1 MCVYIYRKHIYNKIS
16 SDYLNWLLITWDY
29 ILPGSTGMPVVWFG
43 AGLDL
48 VHGSPLPLVRHAPHG
63 SLFLRIDLF
72 WIESATKTQNTPT
85 KWTWDPGM
93 LTVSQLAEPKKIQ
106 ALYWDILRYTE
117 AIEEIRYGSG
127 DVVQP
132 GLRWGMGPRCGEIWH
147 LYGTYMVLIWCLL
160 SAWTFAW
167 WQFLRKLIGTKKC
180 SRPWLM
186 GWVTVVTRF
195 LDQNHLGNKPRHLT
209 LIMAEDVRR
218 CFARAELLDFLGSPY
233 LEIFSWQYVKVPKFT
248 GCLTY
253 FII

>member
-1 MCVYIYRKHIYNKIS
+1 MCIYIYRQHIYNKIS
-16 SDYLNWLLITWDY
+16 SGYLNWLLITWDY
-29 ILPGSTGMPVVWFG
+29 ILPGSTGMLVVWFG

-85 KWTWDPGM
+85 FFGHGM
-93 LTVSQLAEPKKIQ
+93 VTVCRTLAELPKKNPSI
-106 ALYWDILRYTE
+106 IHRYTE
-117 AIEEIRYGSG
+117 IYS
-127 DVVQP
+127 DT
-132 GLRWGMGPRCGEIWH
+132 LRPLKRSVTDQEMSFSRVSDGGWGKMWRNMALIWH
-147 LYGTYMVLIWCLL
+147 LYG
-160 SAWTFAW
+160 AWTFAW
-167 WQFLRKLIGTKKC
+167 WQFLRKLIGTKKW
-180 SRPWLM
+180 SKPWLM
-186 GWVTVVTRF
+186 EWVTVVTRF

-233 LEIFSWQYVKVPKFT
+233 LDIFSWQYVKVPKFT

>member
-1 MCVYIYRKHIYNKIS
+1 MCIYIYRQHIYNKIS
-16 SDYLNWLLITWDY
+16 SGYLNWLLITWDY
-29 ILPGSTGMPVVWFG
+29 ILPGSTGMLVVWFG

-85 KWTWDPGM
+85 FFGHGM
-93 LTVSQLAEPKKIQ
+93 VTVCRTLAELPKKIQ
-106 ALYWDILRYTE
+106 ALYTDILRYTQ
-117 AIEEIRYGSG
+117 IHWGHWRDPLRIRRCRSAGSQMG
-127 DVVQP
+127 D
-132 GLRWGMGPRCGEIWH
+132 GGKMWRNMALIWH
-147 LYGTYMVLIWCLL
+147 LYG
-160 SAWTFAW
+160 AWTFAW
-167 WQFLRKLIGTKKC
+167 WQFLRKLIGTKKW
-180 SRPWLM
+180 SKPWLM
-186 GWVTVVTRF
+186 EWVTVVTRF

-233 LEIFSWQYVKVPKFT
+233 LDIFSWQYVKVPKFT

>member
-1 MCVYIYRKHIYNKIS
+1 MCVYIYIENTYIIK
-16 SDYLNWLLITWDY
+16 YLVTTWIGCWSLGTI

-106 ALYWDILRYTE
+106 ALYWDILRYSE

-147 LYGTYMVLIWCLL
+147 LYGAYMVLVECLNL
-160 SAWTFAW
+160 CMMAIFEEIDWNEKNVPDHGW
-167 WQFLRKLIGTKKC
+167 WDGW
-180 SRPWLM
+180 PW
-186 GWVTVVTRF
+186 W
-195 LDQNHLGNKPRHLT
+195 P
-209 LIMAEDVRR
+209 
-218 CFARAELLDFLGSPY
+218 DFW
-233 LEIFSWQYVKVPKFT
+233 IKT
-248 GCLTY
+248 
-253 FII
+253 I

>member
-1 MCVYIYRKHIYNKIS
+1 
-16 SDYLNWLLITWDY
+16 
-29 ILPGSTGMPVVWFG
+29 MPVVWFG

-63 SLFLRIDLF
+63 SLFLIFDLF

-167 WQFLRKLIGTKKC
+167 WQFLRKLIGTKKMFQTMVDG
-180 SRPWLM
+180 M
-186 GWVTVVTRF
+186 GDRGDPIF
-195 LDQNHLGNKPRHLT
+195 GSKPFRKQT
-209 LIMAEDVRR
+209 AS
-218 CFARAELLDFLGSPY
+218 LDFDYGWRCATVFCESRTSGFSGKS
-233 LEIFSWQYVKVPKFT
+233 IF
-248 GCLTY
+248 GD
-253 FII
+253 I